1 MCFSDSWHI
10 GKIKY
15 FLNDKYWSREI
26 DDSYVILLDK
36 ASRDSQDFRSRINIC
51 GRNDTVIADR
61 IGNFFSVKEGE

>member
-1 MCFSDSWHI
+1 MYVLS
-10 GKIKY
+10 
-15 FLNDKYWSREI
+15 SREI

-36 ASRDSQDFRSRINIC
+36 APRDSQDFRSRINIC